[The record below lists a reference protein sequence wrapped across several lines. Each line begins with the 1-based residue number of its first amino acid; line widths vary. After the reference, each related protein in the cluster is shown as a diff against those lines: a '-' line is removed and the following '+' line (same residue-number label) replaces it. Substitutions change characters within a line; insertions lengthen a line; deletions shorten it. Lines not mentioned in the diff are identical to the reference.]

1 MILFIAA
8 IMEWR
13 FVEARLRGLV
23 ETLTDVVHAEQS
35 ERCSAISDVVLCRC
49 RNFSLHIIIEF
60 HKRISEE
67 YIE

>member
-1 MILFIAA
+1 M
-8 IMEWR
+8 
-13 FVEARLRGLV
+13 EARLRGLV
-23 ETLTDVVHAEQS
+23 EAFTDVVHAAQS
-35 ERCSAISDVVLCRC
+35 ERSSAISDVVLCCC